1 MEYDGKI
8 KLGLNKID
16 YNLEVGVSNKSN
28 TISNRLSIGGSTN
41 SEKHISDTG
50 VVLKGKISDVDLK
63 LNLINNE
70 DEFKLVAESKYNL
83 SDNCKMGLKYEN
95 KMNDKEKDNQL
106 SFLLDANYNLDGTKI
121 GINTEKVIYGEHK
134 SDNLDVE
141 KFGYLINPYIETG
154 LTDKTKTRVG
164 LVYQKKELINEFG
177 YHEVD
182 YDKYLELSLNNNKN

>member
-1 MEYDGKI
+1 MDYDGKI

-16 YNLEVGVSNKSN
+16 YNLELGVSNESN
-28 TISNRLSIGGSTN
+28 SMSNRISIGGNSN
-41 SEKHISDTG
+41 SEKTISDAG
-50 VVLKGKISDVDLK
+50 VVFKGKISDVDLK

-70 DEFKLVAESKYNL
+70 EEFKLIAESKYNL

-95 KMNDKEKDNQL
+95 EMSDNKKDNQL
-106 SFLLDANYNLDGTKI
+106 SFLLDANYSLDGKKI

-134 SDNLDVE
+134 SENLDVE

-154 LTDKTKTRVG
+154 LTDETKTRVG

-177 YHEVD
+177 YHKVD